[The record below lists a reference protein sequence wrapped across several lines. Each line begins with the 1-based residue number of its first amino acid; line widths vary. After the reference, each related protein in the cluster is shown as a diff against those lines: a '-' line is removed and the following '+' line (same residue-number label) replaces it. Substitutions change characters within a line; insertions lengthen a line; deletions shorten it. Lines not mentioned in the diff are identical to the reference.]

1 MNDHHP
7 TLLQVALAVPV
18 GNYFDYLC
26 PKSIALPECGVQVKV
41 PFGSRHLI
49 GMVVGT
55 STTSTIAK
63 AKLKPIIEVVNPN
76 PILPPFW
83 LTFAQFLS
91 SYYHYPLG
99 ETLAVMLP
107 THIRQGKHQDDTV
120 IIYRTPSDKPLTAK
134 QQQALALIDT
144 LTPPITATRLQSLGI
159 ATRTLNALH
168 QKNHLSTEPQT
179 QAQATN
185 TLSPSPITPNTTLKS
200 TLSPAAS
207 LLKQSPPTLND
218 EQKTAIASIDA
229 VIQENRYQG
238 FLLHGVTGS
247 GKTEVYLQ
255 TIYTALAQDKQVLV
269 IVPEIGLTP
278 QTKARFYERFATNII
293 VLHSQ
298 MTDSE
303 RLAGFLACKNGTAQI
318 VIATRSAIF
327 YPFTRLGLIIIDEAH
342 DTSYKQQDH
351 LRYHTCDVA
360 LYLAYKLGIP
370 AVFGSATPSL
380 EQLHL
385 CEIGK
390 LTQLLLNRRINQ
402 SHLKYH
408 IIDNRINA
416 FITHDQTPSVI
427 NQQTVHQIRA
437 CLEQGEQVL
446 IFLNRRGYA
455 PIVLCHACGYQ
466 ADCIRCS
473 SHLTLH
479 KSRFGDMLKCHH
491 CHYSTHLPSHCPNC
505 RSPNLITLGQGTS
518 QIFAE
523 LHALFANPQTS
534 KQVYPILQIDKD
546 TTSKKNDWNT
556 IYRTILTNEPMI
568 LVGTQMLAKGHHF
581 PKVSLVVIVDG
592 DTGLLSP
599 NFRAPEHICQQ
610 IIQVAGRAGRADTT
624 ANVLIQTLKPD
635 NPLLTSLVKN
645 GYTHVA
651 HTLLQERKLLG
662 LPPITHAANIIA
674 QSRDESLGLTVLN
687 ALQQHFIA
695 EGIHALTPTF
705 ATIKKKNNQY
715 YSECLLL
722 SPHRPSLHQALRN
735 WPALKNQYGNNK
747 VRLSLDIDPL

>member
-1 MNDHHP
+1 MSAYDS

-18 GNYFDYLC
+18 GDYFDYLC
-26 PKSIALPECGVQVKV
+26 PKTIALPACGAQVKV
-41 PFGSRHLI
+41 PFGSRRLI
-49 GMVVGT
+49 GMVVGH

-63 AKLKPIIEVVNPN
+63 TKLKPIIAIINPA

-107 THIRQGKHQDDTV
+107 THIRQGKYQDDTA
-120 IIYRTPSDKPLTAK
+120 IIWQRTTSDKPLTAK
-134 QQQALALIDT
+134 QQEALALIDT
-144 LTPPITATRLQSLGI
+144 LTAPITTTLLQSLGI

-168 QKNHLSTEPQT
+168 QKNHLSLERQSQP
-179 QAQATN
+179 TN
-185 TLSPSPITPNTTLKS
+185 ISPSPITPNTTLKS

-218 EQKTAIASIDA
+218 EQKNAIASIDT
-229 VIQENRYQG
+229 VIQANRYQG
-238 FLLHGVTGS
+238 FLLQGVTGS
-247 GKTEVYLQ
+247 GKTEIYLQ
-255 TIYTALAQDKQVLV
+255 TIHTALAQGKQVLV

-327 YPFTRLGLIIIDEAH
+327 YPFARLGLIIIDEAH

-370 AVFGSATPSL
+370 AIFGSATPSL

-385 CEIGK
+385 CKIGK
-390 LTQLLLNRRINQ
+390 LTPLALTRRISQ
-402 SHLKYH
+402 SHLQYR

-491 CHYSTHLPSHCPNC
+491 CHYSTPLPSHCPNC

-592 DTGLLSP
+592 DAGLLSP

-624 ANVLIQTLKPD
+624 ASVLIQTLKPD
-635 NPLLTSLVKN
+635 NPLLKNLVSN
-645 GYTHVA
+645 GYAHVA
-651 HTLLQERKLLG
+651 QTLLQERKLLG

-695 EGIHALTPTF
+695 EGIHALNPTF
-705 ATIKKKNNQY
+705 AAIKKKNNQY
-715 YSECLLL
+715 YSECLLI
-722 SPHRPSLHQALRN
+722 SPHRPSLHQALDD
-735 WPALKNQYGNNK
+735 WPALKNRYGNNK
-747 VRLSLDIDPL
+747 VRLSLDIDPV